1 MSLASPKSHIFTML
15 SSANRTFLAAKS
27 LCMYCVNIKVNVYHV
42 LVKWGTYITFS
53 CSSLPSN
60 CRCFLF
66 DFPKQVV
73 SGIFPTQSE
82 PSEPSRWCLVLIR
95 RERGWLSGRLVYQL
109 EKFGWVWL
117 WLHQICES
125 CSPNTFYFW
134 LRLLL
139 PCIWASISEELNISL
154 NNSNLRVIDLHQL

>member
-27 LCMYCVNIKVNVYHV
+27 LCMYYVNIQVYVYHFM
-42 LVKWGTYITFS
+42 VKKGTFITFS

-60 CRCFLF
+60 SRCFLF
-66 DFPKQVV
+66 DIPKQVV
-73 SGIFPTQSE
+73 SGIYPKQSE
-82 PSEPSRWCLVLIR
+82 PPSELSRWCLVLIR
-95 RERGWLSGRLVYQL
+95 RERGWLLGRLVYQL

-117 WLHQICES
+117 WFHQICES
-125 CSPNTFYFW
+125 CSPNTFW
-134 LRLLL
+134 LRLIL

-154 NNSNLRVIDLHQL
+154 NNSNLRVIHLHQL